1 MLYYRAIVDF
11 VDSDTTMIQNKKT
24 ITTGRKDEDVV
35 VVVVATILRRAMLY
49 SVL

>member
-24 ITTGRKDEDVV
+24 ITTGRKDVVVV
-35 VVVVATILRRAMLY
+35 VVVVATILRRAMPY

>member
-24 ITTGRKDEDVV
+24 ITTGRKDVVV
-35 VVVVATILRRAMLY
+35 VVVVATILLRAMPY